1 MNPLNTNTFLR
12 SITGLV
18 TSLAAAAS
26 VVAEVPPEKAVESLD
41 VGEGLEATLFASE
54 PMLLSPSSIDID
66 HLGRVWVCEIVNYR
80 GHRGKRP
87 EGDRILV
94 LEDSTGDGKAD
105 KSTVFYQGSDI
116 DSPHG
121 ICVLGNKVI
130 VSAGDNVWVMTDEDG
145 DLKSDKKEALF
156 TKIGGAQH

>member
-41 VGEGLEATLFASE
+41 VGGGLETTLFASE

-66 HLGRVWVCEIVNYR
+66 HLGRVWVCE
-80 GHRGKRP
+80 
-87 EGDRILV
+87 
-94 LEDSTGDGKAD
+94 
-105 KSTVFYQGSDI
+105 
-116 DSPHG
+116 
-121 ICVLGNKVI
+121 
-130 VSAGDNVWVMTDEDG
+130 
-145 DLKSDKKEALF
+145 
-156 TKIGGAQH
+156 